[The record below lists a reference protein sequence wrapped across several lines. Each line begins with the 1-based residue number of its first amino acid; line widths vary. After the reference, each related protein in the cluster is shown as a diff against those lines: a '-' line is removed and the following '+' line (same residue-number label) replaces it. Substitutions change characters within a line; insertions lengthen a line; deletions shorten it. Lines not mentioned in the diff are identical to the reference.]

1 MEEKPNMKNKSVHRI
16 ALCALIAAVYAAL
29 TMALSFMSY
38 GGVQFRIAEALC
50 VLPYFFPFTSWGLF
64 VGCLIANLISPVGIL
79 DIVFGS
85 LTTLAA
91 CWCTAWFGKKNR
103 ERWGRCIGGAL
114 MPVVWNA
121 VVIGLLLAVTAV
133 DPAEN
138 SAPRWVFFLT
148 FAGEV
153 GFGELVVMFV
163 LGLPLMRWLPKSR
176 WYGDLSAALDN
187 GR

>member
-1 MEEKPNMKNKSVHRI
+1 MTASRKNSAA
-16 ALCALIAAVYAAL
+16 ALAYGALTAAVYVVL
-29 TMALSFMSY
+29 TLVFEPISF
-38 GGVQFRIAEALC
+38 GPVQFRIAEALC

-121 VVIGLLLAVTAV
+121 VVIGLLLAFTAV

-153 GFGELVVMFV
+153 AFGELVVMFV

-176 WYGDLSAALDN
+176 WYGELSAALDK